1 MSWWNGKSSIKQIL
15 LITAVIAVII
25 FLLLLIGDLLLNR
38 AFSTKTEPVDLA
50 TVSRW
55 SSVDFPSD
63 AKLQHSLGIRHGGI
77 DFELYAEVEIDQ
89 KDVDPLVAS
98 LGKSNNAT
106 ISRKDRL
113 QITNSTR
120 NWREDMPVPA
130 WWNPD
135 SAKYFIAVASAP
147 AKVMISL
154 DDAKK
159 ATVWVH
165 MDTDRPQSTQ

>member
-1 MSWWNGKSSIKQIL
+1 MNYKFPIKKYLVSAAIA
-15 LITAVIAVII
+15 AVLI
-25 FLLLLIGDLLLNR
+25 FLLFLIGDLLLNR
-38 AFSTKTEPVDLA
+38 AFITKTEPVDLA
-50 TVSRW
+50 TVSKW
-55 SSVDFPSD
+55 SLVDFPHS
-63 AKLQHSLGIRHGGI
+63 AKLKHSLGIRHGV
-77 DFELYAEVEIDQ
+77 DSELYAEVEIDRR
-89 KDVDPLVAS
+89 DVDSFVVS
-98 LGKSNNAT
+98 LRKPNNAT

-154 DDAKK
+154 DDAKE

-165 MDTDRPQSTQ
+165 MDTDRP